1 MRFKT
6 TIILLIIFIL
16 ALAGVLLIENKSKA
30 VKEEKE
36 KQDMLTDLK
45 VSDIEKVQLSSSAQT
60 SITITRDEQGNWQI
74 IEPLMTEADSYEVNN
89 LVETLANLRIES
101 VVDNQPA
108 DLKEYGFNQQEIKIW
123 LKGQGEPLVILT
135 GLENPLDGT
144 LYAKRADETRVVLLP
159 GYLKNSLDKKL
170 FELRSKEI
178 VKFDPDKVQVIEL
191 NSKDIAWKL
200 IKKEEN
206 WYFTNPI
213 EALASTSQI
222 DSILSNLSTV
232 KAKNFLAEEKRPED
246 LKASGLDRPQY
257 TIKLILADG
266 QELVINL
273 NKNEEKALATSSQL
287 AKIVEVETQLINNIA
302 RPVSELREKKVALF
316 NSWEATSLAIKKGD
330 KFFEAIKEKSGEK
343 GQEREEWYLLT
354 EAGQK
359 ELADSSKVESFLR
372 KLEYLQA
379 VDFIDSPEDSKKY
392 GLDKPEYEITVKA
405 KSEDDKEKIIKLFF
419 GQKLEG
425 KNQLAVRN
433 NDFNYLFLIEASA
446 LTDWPAGPEDLKSV
460 EIKS

>member
-6 TIILLIIFIL
+6 TIILLIIFII

-45 VSDIEKVQLSSSAQT
+45 VSDIEKVQLTSPGQT
-60 SITITRDEQGNWQI
+60 SITVKRDEQGNWQI

-89 LVETLANLRIES
+89 LVETLANLRIEH

-108 DLKEYGFNQQEIKIW
+108 DLKEYGFNQQEIRIW
-123 LKGQGEPLVILT
+123 LKGQSEPLVILT
-135 GLENPLDGT
+135 GMENPLDGT

-170 FELRSKEI
+170 FDLRSKEI
-178 VKFDPDKVQVIEL
+178 VKFDPDQVQAIEL
-191 NSKDIAWKL
+191 TSKDIAWKL
-200 IKKEEN
+200 IKKEDN
-206 WYFTNPI
+206 WYFTSPI

-246 LKASGLDRPQY
+246 LKASGLDRPEY
-257 TIKLILADG
+257 TLKLILADG
-266 QELVINL
+266 QELVLNL
-273 NKNEEKALATSSQL
+273 NKQEGKALATSSQL
-287 AKIVEVETQLINNIA
+287 ARIVEVEAQLINNLA

-316 NSWEATSLAIKKGD
+316 NSWEATSLTIKKGD

-343 GQEREEWYLLT
+343 DQEREEWYLLT

-379 VDFIDSPEDSKKY
+379 VDFIDRPEDSKKY
-392 GLDKPEYEITVKA
+392 GLDKPEYEITVKT

-433 NDFNYLFLIEASA
+433 TDFNYLFLIEASA
-446 LTDWPAGPEDLKSV
+446 LTDWPASPEDFKSI
-460 EIKS
+460 EIKN